1 MKITILHQDLEWSET
16 AICNTLAGYGHQ
28 AILADIRETEAADIA
43 DSGLVLNRIYASVA
57 NRNYRDNLKCLR
69 LLKELESLGI
79 TCINSWFTSRVDY
92 SKHLS
97 WQLLASRG
105 IPTPETVFIK
115 TPDDTHLA
123 RRFADRHGF
132 PLVIKRDLGGRALD
146 ILLLANPSEMD
157 AALEHFFGESYQ
169 MHYDA
174 GFILQTYH
182 RNIRDYDC
190 RIAVID
196 GQYAYAY
203 KRSLIANS
211 DTEPAWIGS
220 LSRGS
225 ESGSYRP
232 DNAGTE
238 LAVLSTRAIQS
249 LFNEVDIIFTETGP
263 MVIENN
269 PTPVFFA
276 DRDREKL
283 ESAVRLI
290 LKSLAH

>member
-1 MKITILHQDLEWSET
+1 M
-16 AICNTLAGYGHQ
+16 
-28 AILADIRETEAADIA
+28 
-43 DSGLVLNRIYASVA
+43 
-57 NRNYRDNLKCLR
+57 CL
-69 LLKELESLGI
+69 
-79 TCINSWFTSRVDY
+79 NSWFTSRVDY

-97 WQLLASRG
+97 FQLLSSKG
-105 IPTPETVFIK
+105 IPTPETIFVK
-115 TPDDTHLA
+115 TRGDIPAA
-123 RRFADRHGF
+123 RQFANRHGF
-132 PLVIKRDLGGRALD
+132 PVVIKRDLGGRAMD
-146 ILLLANPSEMD
+146 ILLLADPHEMD
-157 AALEHFFGESYQ
+157 AALEHFFGDSYQ
-169 MHYDA
+169 VHYDA

-182 RNIRDYDC
+182 RNARDYDC

-211 DTEPAWIGS
+211 DTESAWIGS

-232 DNAGTE
+232 DTAETE

-290 LKSLAH
+290 LESLLH